1 MSAPHPGELDY
12 NLIYENMRKKLLYVL
27 FTLIVINILT
37 NGLINFINLVL
48 GGVVLA
54 IFASKEKTGDFS
66 LWKLILGIGIASC
79 SVLVG
84 IMRIVGMIKL

>member
-1 MSAPHPGELDY
+1 
-12 NLIYENMRKKLLYVL
+12 MRKKLLYIL
-27 FTLIVINILT
+27 FVLIVINILT
-37 NGLINFINLVL
+37 NGLMNFINLVL
-48 GGVVLA
+48 SGIVLT
-54 IFASKEKTGDFS
+54 IFANKEKTGDFS

>member
-1 MSAPHPGELDY
+1 
-12 NLIYENMRKKLLYVL
+12 MRKKLLYIL
-27 FTLIVINILT
+27 FALIVINVLT
-37 NGLINFINLVL
+37 NGLMNFINLVL

-79 SVLVG
+79 SILVG
-84 IMRIVGMIKL
+84 IMRILGMIRL

>member
-1 MSAPHPGELDY
+1 
-12 NLIYENMRKKLLYVL
+12 MRKKLLYIL
-27 FTLIVINILT
+27 FALIVINVLT

-84 IMRIVGMIKL
+84 IMRILGMIKL